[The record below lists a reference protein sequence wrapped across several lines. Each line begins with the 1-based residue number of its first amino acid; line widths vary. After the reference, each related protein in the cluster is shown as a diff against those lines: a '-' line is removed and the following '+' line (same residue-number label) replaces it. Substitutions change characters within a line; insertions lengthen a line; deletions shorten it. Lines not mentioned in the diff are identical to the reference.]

1 MVDKAVGELIGNHL
15 VADTMSPSDGSFV
28 TPGTSLALSDD
39 IVTGSGIGRHQ
50 NQWVALRSGTLSL
63 GDDVVDVIP
72 SVSTPQIPQEG
83 EVIIGRVTRLHSKT
97 AEIEI
102 LHIEGRH
109 DSNRTQDALHRT
121 ADIFVSEIVDRFMP
135 SPGDGMRSR
144 DIVRARVTQSEP
156 MVKASCKGD
165 PSLGV
170 LHSICPVC
178 GVFLNVSD
186 ATPDQNVI
194 CDRCDYT
201 GYRALSNGYGH
212 GHIIPEGVDLSPL
225 NRGGERW
232 TEEMDG
238 RLGHDGARPYL
249 SPMADF
255 RRGENHKMPDSQIR
269 KPTGRDGRP
278 RREMHATTCTLCGI
292 ATKVPFQPTPGKP
305 IRCRD
310 CMDKVKS
317 GEVSQEEFA
326 KEREIINKMKHEA
339 EKAAGLKVFVG
350 GLPHSATEQE
360 IREVVEPHGSLKKV
374 DIVTDREGSPKGFGF
389 IVFDDPDQGR
399 VAIKAMKDIKLGGRR
414 LRFEEANSG
423 GGGRKGGRGNGKGRR
438 DHGRRN

>member
-1 MVDKAVGELIGNHL
+1 
-15 VADTMSPSDGSFV
+15 MSPSNGSFV
-28 TPGTSLALSDD
+28 TPGTSLSLDD
-39 IVTGSGIGRHQ
+39 DVVTGSGIGRHQ
-50 NQWVALRSGTLSL
+50 NQWVALRSGTLSI
-63 GDDVVDVIP
+63 DDEITDVIA
-72 SVSTPQIPQEG
+72 SVSTPRTPQEG
-83 EVIIGRVTRLHSKT
+83 EVIIGRVSRLHSKT
-97 AEIEI
+97 AEIII
-102 LHIEGRH
+102 LHIEGR
-109 DSNRTQDALHRT
+109 DDPNRSLDALHRT

-144 DIVRARVTQSEP
+144 DIVRAKVIQSEP

-178 GVFLNVSD
+178 GIFLEVSNK
-186 ATPDQNVI
+186 TPDQNVA
-194 CDRCDYT
+194 CVRCDYT
-201 GYRALSNGYGH
+201 GYRALSNGYGF
-212 GHIIPEGVDLSPL
+212 GHLIPEGVDLTPL

-249 SPMADF
+249 SPMADY
-255 RRGENHKMPDSQIR
+255 RRGEYHKIPENQIR

-278 RREMHATTCTLCGI
+278 RREMHATTCTLCGT
-292 ATKVPFQPTPGKP
+292 ATKVPFEPTPGKP

-310 CMDKVKS
+310 CMDKIKS
-317 GEVSQEEFA
+317 GEASKEELA
-326 KEREIINKMKHEA
+326 NERETIKKMKHEA

-350 GLPHSATEQE
+350 GLPHSATEKE
-360 IREVVEPHGSLKKV
+360 IREVVEPHGTLKRV
-374 DIVTDREGSPKGFGF
+374 DIVTDREGTPKGFGF

-399 VAIKAMKDIKLGGRR
+399 AAIKAMKEIKLSGRR

-423 GGGRKGGRGNGKGRR
+423 GGGRRDGRGNGRGRGDR
-438 DHGRRN
+438 RRRN

>member
-1 MVDKAVGELIGNHL
+1 MNSL
-15 VADTMSPSDGSFV
+15 DGTFV
-28 TPGTSLALSDD
+28 TPGTVLILDD
-39 IVTGSGIGRHQ
+39 NTVTGSGIGRHQ
-50 NQWVALRSGTLSL
+50 NQWIALCSGTL
-63 GDDVVDVIP
+63 VME
-72 SVSTPQIPQEG
+72 STTDETVAMIESGSPQIPQEG
-83 EVIIGRVTRLHSKT
+83 EVIIGRVSRLHSKT

-102 LHIEGRH
+102 LHIEGRNNP
-109 DSNRTQDALHRT
+109 DRTLDALHRT

-144 DIVRARVTQSEP
+144 DIVRARVIQSEP

-165 PSLGV
+165 ASLGV
-170 LHSICPVC
+170 LYSLCPVC
-178 GVFLNVSD
+178 GIFLEISD
-186 ATPDQNVI
+186 KVPDQNVA
-194 CDRCDYT
+194 CNRCDYT

-232 TEEMDG
+232 TPEMDG

-249 SPMADF
+249 SPMADY
-255 RRGENHKMPDSQIR
+255 RRGETHKMPESQIR

-278 RREMHATTCTLCGI
+278 RRKMHDATCTLCGT

-310 CMDKVKS
+310 CMDKVKN
-317 GEVSQEEFA
+317 GEATKEELA
-326 KEREIINKMKHEA
+326 KEREVINSMRKEA

-350 GLPHSATEQE
+350 GLPHGVTEEE
-360 IREVVEPHGSLKKV
+360 IREVVEPHGSLRKV
-374 DIVTDREGSPKGFGF
+374 DIVTDRDGNPKGFGF
-389 IVFDDPDQGR
+389 IVFDNPEQGR
-399 VAIKAMKDIKLGGRR
+399 TAIKEMKDINLGGRR

-423 GGGRKGGRGNGKGRR
+423 GGGKRGGRGDGRGRR
-438 DHGRRN
+438 DRNRRN